1 MHKAFSYRLQPTKA
15 QAALINKSV
24 GCSRFVFNHFL
35 GEWNKVYQETGKGLT
50 YSTCSRVLTE
60 KKRELGWL
68 KEVDSTSL
76 QNTLKHLAD
85 AFQRFFQKQNHAPRF
100 KSRKNRVQ
108 AYTSQC
114 NYPKHSRPTIE
125 IEGNKIKLP
134 KLGWVTFVPSRKI
147 SGRIL
152 SATIRRTST
161 GKYKISI
168 LCEGCYLRSVP
179 ARKEAIGIDL
189 GLKDFAIFDDGTKI
203 NANRFFRQYEQKLAK
218 AQQTTARRKKDGSNW
233 HKARIQVA
241 RIHEKIT
248 DARHDF
254 LHKLSTKLV
263 NENQVISIESL
274 QVKNMVKNHKL
285 AKSITDASWS
295 EFVSML
301 EYKTKE
307 YGRQLVRVGKSFPS
321 SQRCSSCG
329 YKNKEVKQLQ
339 LREWTCPE
347 CSEHHDRDINAA
359 KNILQEGRRLLAV
372 GLTV

>member
-1 MHKAFSYRLQPTKA
+1 MHKAFSYRLRPTRA
-15 QAALINKSV
+15 QAMMIHKSI

-35 GEWNKVYQETGKGLT
+35 GEWNKVYQETGKGLS
-50 YSTCSRVLTE
+50 YSTCSRILTE
-60 KKRELGWL
+60 KKRELTWL

-85 AFQRFFQKQNHAPRF
+85 AFQRFFRKQNDAPRF
-100 KSRKNRVQ
+100 KSRKNQVQ
-108 AYTSQC
+108 AYTTQC

-134 KLGWVTFVPSRKI
+134 KLGWVKFVPSREV

-152 SATIRRTST
+152 SATIRRTPT

-179 ARKEAIGIDL
+179 TRKEAIGIDL
-189 GLKDFAIFDDGTKI
+189 GLKDFAIFDDGTKK

-218 AQQTTARRKKDGSNW
+218 AQQMMARRKKDGSNW
-233 HKARIQVA
+233 HKARIKVA

-248 DARHDF
+248 HARHDF

-263 NENQVISIESL
+263 NENQVISIETL
-274 QVKNMVKNHKL
+274 QVKNMVRNHKL

-295 EFVSML
+295 EFVTML
-301 EYKTKE
+301 AYKAKE
-307 YGRQLVRVGKSFPS
+307 YGRKLVRVGKNYPS
-321 SQRCSSCG
+321 SQLCSSCD
-329 YKNKEVKQLQ
+329 YINKEVKKLQ

-347 CSEHHDRDINAA
+347 CGIHHDRDINAA
-359 KNILQEGRRLLAV
+359 KNILKEGKRLLAA
-372 GLTV
+372 GLAV